1 MCAHT
6 GATVWVP
13 IQDYSAVAEVVW
25 SPALAKRYTIY
36 VYVREQSS
44 TAAYQKLAFTS
55 ITVQA
60 P

>member
-1 MCAHT
+1 
-6 GATVWVP
+6 VP